1 MRGNTTVDYQIDINK
16 IVLVVRSTIGL
27 WHEAGTKSSISC
39 IGKYKYFSLAVLL
52 SLGKLVSCVFSKHVS
67 RWERIFASL
76 NFSWAIS
83 LAGFC
88 ECPSP
93 KPLSVTLLI
102 KTRQINP
109 PYRKTSNCRGTVAR
123 TEYANADSFR

>member
-27 WHEAGTKSSISC
+27 CHEAGTIKF
-39 IGKYKYFSLAVLL
+39 YFLHWKVLAVLL
-52 SLGKLVSCVFSKHVS
+52 SLGKLVSCFFSKHVS
-67 RWERIFASL
+67 RWERFFASL

-83 LAGFC
+83 LAGLC

-93 KPLSVTLLI
+93 KPLSITLLI
-102 KTRQINP
+102 KTRQIIA
-109 PYRKTSNCRGTVAR
+109 PYQKTSNCRGTVGR
-123 TEYANADSFR
+123 TEYANADSFC